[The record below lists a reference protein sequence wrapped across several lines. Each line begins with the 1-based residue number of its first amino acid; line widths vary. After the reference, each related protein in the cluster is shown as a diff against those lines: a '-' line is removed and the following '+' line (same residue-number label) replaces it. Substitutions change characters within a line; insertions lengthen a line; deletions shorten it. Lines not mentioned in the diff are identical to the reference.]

1 MEMRPS
7 WEGVMFFLESLWHVT
22 FFGMQAN
29 ASAVPLQACSCI
41 RLSWDRLVRDLKSV
55 AASGS
60 LMMSNPVTIPIGL
73 PLAMLC
79 PTGEKGVRS
88 VLLESPVARAVT
100 RTMVQASSG
109 MSCMEKRPED
119 VVSYLVC
126 GQKCIRRCSGV
137 LERMAII
144 RAICNAHK
152 VTCSNGKRS
161 VCALPPGFVCLLKRR
176 IILDCVQLIVPLKK
190 VISTSMLSNTL
201 CSRSEESRGPR
212 Q

>member
-1 MEMRPS
+1 
-7 WEGVMFFLESLWHVT
+7 MFFLESLWHLP
-22 FFGMQAN
+22 FFGIRAK
-29 ASAVPLQACSCI
+29 ATAVPPEACSCI
-41 RLSWDRLVRDLKSV
+41 RLPWDRLVKDLKSV

-60 LMMSNPVTIPIGL
+60 LMMSNPVTTPIGL

-79 PTGEKGVRS
+79 PTGKKGVRS
-88 VLLESPVARAVT
+88 VLLRVQSPVARAVP

-109 MSCMEKRPED
+109 ISCMDERPED
-119 VVSYLVC
+119 VVSYLVS

-137 LERMAII
+137 LERMATI
-144 RAICNAHK
+144 RAICSAHK

-161 VCALPPGFVCLLKRR
+161 VCVLPPGFICLLKRR
-176 IILDCVQLIVPLKK
+176 IILDCVQLIMPLKR

-201 CSRSEESRGPR
+201 CSKSEESRGPR

>member
-1 MEMRPS
+1 MDMRPS
-7 WEGVMFFLESLWHVT
+7 WEGVMFFLESLWHLT
-22 FFGMQAN
+22 FFGMRAM
-29 ASAVPLQACSCI
+29 ATAVPPEACSCI
-41 RLSWDRLVRDLKSV
+41 RLPWDRLVRDLKSV
-55 AASGS
+55 AASWS

-79 PTGEKGVRS
+79 LTGEKGVRS

-109 MSCMEKRPED
+109 ISCIEERPQAED
-119 VVSYLVC
+119 VVSYLLS

-137 LERMAII
+137 LERM
-144 RAICNAHK
+144 AICNAHK

-161 VCALPPGFVCLLKRR
+161 VCVLPPGFICQLKRR
-176 IILDCVQLIVPLKK
+176 IILDCAQFIVPLKR
-190 VISTSMLSNTL
+190 VIFTSMLSNTL
-201 CSRSEESRGPR
+201 CSKSEESRGHR